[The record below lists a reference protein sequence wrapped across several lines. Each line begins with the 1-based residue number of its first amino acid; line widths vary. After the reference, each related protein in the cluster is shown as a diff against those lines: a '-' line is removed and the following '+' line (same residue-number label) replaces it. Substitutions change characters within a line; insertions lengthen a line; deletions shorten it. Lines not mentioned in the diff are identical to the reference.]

1 MQRPGMGQPTAMMMA
16 QQQQRPTALQQQ
28 GPHQQQYKFA
38 QTARNMPQPA
48 SQYQQPMAQQAVA
61 FICSSTTCGVG

>member
-1 MQRPGMGQPTAMMMA
+1 MTQGMQRPAMGQPTAMMMA
-16 QQQQRPTALQQQ
+16 QQQQRPASMQQ

-48 SQYQQPMAQQAVA
+48 SQYQQAMAQQTVN
-61 FICSSTTCGVG
+61 